1 MKELDESLDN
11 SWVVI
16 RTSIETCLR
25 EDLAWVAELVDSVLI
40 NISNHLTL
48 NGNSY
53 NK

>member
-16 RTSIETCLR
+16 RTSIETCLKG
-25 EDLAWVAELVDSVLI
+25 LAWVVELVDSVLI

-53 NK
+53 IK